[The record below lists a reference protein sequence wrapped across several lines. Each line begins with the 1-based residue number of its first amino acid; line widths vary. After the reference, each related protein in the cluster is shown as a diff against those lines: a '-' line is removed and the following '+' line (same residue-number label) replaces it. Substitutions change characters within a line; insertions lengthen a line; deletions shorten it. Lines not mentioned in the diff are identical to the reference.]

1 MSKENKTVELKDE
14 DLEQVSGGSK
24 VGDAKFDNVT
34 NILIDCVNIL
44 YNYIFNDSVYLNVV
58 AAKDAQ
64 FNTSRYT
71 AIKQALKDLDYYK
84 DMYIRKSSE
93 SVYNDVVS
101 KLKNCL
107 TDSEN

>member
-1 MSKENKTVELKDE
+1 MPEENKTVELKDE

-34 NILIDCVNIL
+34 NILIDCINIL
-44 YNYIFNDSVYLNVV
+44 YNYIYNDSVYLNVV

-64 FNTSRYT
+64 FNGGRYT
-71 AIKQALKDLDYYK
+71 AIKQALRDLDYYK
-84 DMYIRKSSE
+84 DMYIRKLSG

-101 KLKNCL
+101 KLKTCL
-107 TDSEN
+107 RDSEN

>member
-1 MSKENKTVELKDE
+1 MPEENKTVELKDE

-34 NILIDCVNIL
+34 SILKNCVNTL
-44 YNYIFNDSVYLNVV
+44 YNYIYNDSVYLNVV

-64 FNTSRYT
+64 FNGSRYT
-71 AIKQALKDLDYYK
+71 AIKRALRDLDYYK
-84 DMYIRKSSE
+84 NMYIRKLSE

-101 KLKNCL
+101 KLKTCL
-107 TDSEN
+107 SDSEN